1 MRTFGGDPAADG
13 GSVHVLTYAG
23 TTRVVLSGEIDVAL
37 RAELEEAAEAVLD
50 LGNPVEIDA
59 QHVRFL
65 DSTAIA
71 FLARVL
77 ARSARPTRV
86 LNPPPM
92 MTFLLEST
100 GLGDLVTVVGSGVPD
115 PPVAGGVPDPPAAGG
130 DPAGPERGATP
141 EPA

>member
-1 MRTFGGDPAADG
+1 MRTFDGDPAADG

-23 TTRVVLSGEIDVAL
+23 TTRVVLSGEVDVAL

-77 ARSARPTRV
+77 ARSPRPTRI

-92 MTFLLEST
+92 MMFLLEST
-100 GLGDLVTVVGSGVPD
+100 GLGDLVTVVGPGVPD
-115 PPVAGGVPDPPAAGG
+115 PSDAGD
-130 DPAGPERGATP
+130 DPAGPEPGATP